1 MCKWTCTYLWKLYI
15 EVGVS
20 SGDWR
25 VVKVFAFLRV
35 CRNLVMRSYR
45 RGPASFPAP
54 RDGSEAQR
62 RLLRDGRHSLAE
74 KREKRK
80 KPCEVCYGFQAS
92 STAKSFSLVGTGLD
106 ACKQN
111 PVCSWPC
118 RRSSAGRSH
127 CWPSCGN
134 AVPKRREHLAHRLY
148 YVERQSE
155 PFCMLRAWMS
165 GFSPIISSSFLPS
178 ALDFFIAFRGR
189 KKKNKKHY
197 LNVINTLVK
206 EQNC

>member
-35 CRNLVMRSYR
+35 CRNLPCHAFV
-45 RGPASFPAP
+45 PARPSVFPCAP
-54 RDGSEAQR
+54 RRLRSTTPSPQR
-62 RLLRDGRHSLAE
+62 WQTFPSR
-74 KREKRK
+74 KKRK